1 MGIFHCHVSLPEGT
15 VIFSFQPLNFRGV
28 IFSPEKLKIEGWKI
42 KRTFQMV
49 PENQLPAIKFRGIF
63 FSARKLTWQWNKKQA
78 FEDVSPIQDS
88 YFSNCHISFFGV

>member
-1 MGIFHCHVSLPEGT
+1 MYFRRKMGTFHCHVSLPQGM

-49 PENQLPAIKFRGIF
+49 PENHLPAIKFRGIF
-63 FSARKLTWQWNKKQA
+63 FSAQKLT
-78 FEDVSPIQDS
+78 
-88 YFSNCHISFFGV
+88 